1 LAPALALAVVAA
13 LRLFP
18 GGGRTVS
25 AETEDEEDD
34 GDGGGGDSVGDFCC

>member
-1 LAPALALAVVAA
+1 LAPVLAVVLAVAAA

-18 GGGRTVS
+18 GGMRTVS

-34 GDGGGGDSVGDFCC
+34 GDGGCC